1 MRDGDYIYSR
11 LRMGMDCRPWNEIR
25 SESLSVKRP
34 RVFSYTRE
42 HPAHASLVSNSKEP
56 DFMKWFMLAV
66 LIVGVALA
74 LFVVLQTVK

>member
-1 MRDGDYIYSR
+1 
-11 LRMGMDCRPWNEIR
+11 
-25 SESLSVKRP
+25 VKRP

-74 LFVVLQTVK
+74 LFVELQTVK

>member
-1 MRDGDYIYSR
+1 
-11 LRMGMDCRPWNEIR
+11 MGMDCPPWNEIR

-42 HPAHASLVSNSKEP
+42 HPAHVSLVSNSKEP